1 MGLRG
6 DAAIAGYVELKPEKN
21 AGYSGLKSEKKPKGD
36 PLFCIEQWARLAQL
50 ALQDAGIEKREVDGL
65 VTTLIAES
73 AFFAP
78 ATLAEYLGL
87 EVNFAEHVDLGGASA
102 AGAVWRAAAA
112 IELGIAEV
120 VVCAFPAGPLPMP
133 PEPKPHPFPF
143 GASSAEYGSPQE
155 QFDIPYGNVAQNCGY
170 AQIANLYASRYGYDP
185 RALAKI
191 AADQRTSA
199 CANPDAIFYG
209 QPITI
214 DDVLKSPMIA
224 DPIHLLEIVMPV
236 AGGAAV
242 VVTSRER
249 AARAKHRPVRIRGC
263 GERLAFKTPTY
274 AADLLHTPIADAA
287 RQAFT
292 MAGLTHTDVDMVS
305 IFDCYTITV
314 LMTLEDAGFC
324 PKGEAARFIL
334 SHDLSYKG
342 DFPCNPHGGQLSF
355 GQAGFAGGMHH
366 VIDGTRQI
374 MGRAG
379 ANQVRNCNTAFVTG
393 NGGIMSEQV
402 VLILEGAR

>member
-6 DAAIAGYVELKPEKN
+6 NAAIAGYVELKPEK
-21 AGYSGLKSEKKPKGD
+21 KPQGA
-36 PLFCIEQWARLAQL
+36 PLFSIEQWAMLAQQ
-50 ALQDAGIEKREVDGL
+50 ALRDAGIEKHEVDGI
-65 VTTLIAES
+65 VTSSIAES
-73 AFFAP
+73 AMFAP

-87 EVNFAEHVDLGGASA
+87 ELNFAEHIDLGGASA
-102 AGAVWRAAAA
+102 AGAIWRAAAA
-112 IELGIAEV
+112 IELGVAEV
-120 VVCAFPAGPLPMP
+120 VVCAFPAGPMPMP
-133 PEPKPHPFPF
+133 VELKPHPFPF
-143 GASSAEYGSPQE
+143 GASSNEYGSPQA
-155 QFDIPYGNVAQNCGY
+155 QFDIPYGNLAQNCGY
-170 AQIANLYASRYGYDP
+170 AQIANLYGARYGYDP

-191 AADQRTSA
+191 AADQRASA

-214 DDVLKSPMIA
+214 DDVLNSPMIS

-242 VVTSRER
+242 VVTSKER
-249 AARAKHRPVRIRGC
+249 AARAKHRPVRITGF

-274 AADLLHTPIADAA
+274 AADLLNTPIAAA
-287 RQAFT
+287 ASRAFA
-292 MAGLTHTDVDMVS
+292 MAGVSHADIDMVS
-305 IFDCYTITV
+305 IYDCYTITV

-324 PKGEAARFIL
+324 PKGKAAEFIH
-334 SHDLSYKG
+334 SHDLSYRG

-355 GQAGFAGGMHH
+355 GQTGMAGGMHH
-366 VIDGTRQI
+366 VIDGARQI

-379 ANQVRNCNTAFVTG
+379 GNQVRDCNRAFISG

-402 VLILEGAR
+402 VLILEGA

>member
-6 DAAIAGYVELKPEKN
+6 EAAIAGYVELKPEK
-21 AGYSGLKSEKKPKGD
+21 KPQGE

-50 ALQDAGIEKREVDGL
+50 ALQDAGIEKHEVDGL
-65 VTTLIAES
+65 VTSGIAES
-73 AFFAP
+73 AMFAP
-78 ATLAEYLGL
+78 ATLAEYMGMELS
-87 EVNFAEHVDLGGASA
+87 FAEHVDLGGASA
-102 AGAVWRAAAA
+102 AGAIWRAAAA

-120 VVCAFPAGPLPMP
+120 VVCAFPAGPMPMP
-133 PEPKPHPFPF
+133 PELKPHPFPF
-143 GASSAEYGSPQE
+143 GASSNEYGSPQA
-155 QFDIPYGNVAQNCGY
+155 QFDIPYGNLAQNCGY

-209 QPITI
+209 QPLTI
-214 DDVLKSPMIA
+214 DDVLNSPMIA

-242 VVTSRER
+242 VVTSKER
-249 AARAKHRPVRIRGC
+249 ATRAKNRPVRITGF

-274 AADLLHTPIADAA
+274 AADLLHTPIAAA
-287 RQAFT
+287 SAQAFA
-292 MAGLTHTDVDMVS
+292 MAGVAHADIDMAS
-305 IFDCYTITV
+305 IYDCYTITV

-324 PKGEAARFIL
+324 PKGKAAEFIL
-334 SHDLSYKG
+334 SHDLSYRG

-355 GQAGFAGGMHH
+355 GQTGMAGGMHH

-379 ANQVRNCNTAFVTG
+379 GNQVKNCNRAFVTG

-402 VLILEGAR
+402 VLILEGA

>member
-1 MGLRG
+1 MGLEG
-6 DAAIAGYVELKPEKN
+6 TAAIAGYVELKPEK
-21 AGYSGLKSEKKPKGD
+21 KPSGD
-36 PLFCIEQWARLAQL
+36 PLFSIEQWALLARA
-50 ALQDAGIEKREVDGL
+50 ALQDAGIDKHEVDGL
-65 VTTLIAES
+65 VTSSIAES
-73 AFFAP
+73 AMFAP
-78 ATLAEYLGL
+78 ATLAEYMGL
-87 EVNFAEHVDLGGASA
+87 ELNFAEHVDLGGASA

-133 PEPKPHPFPF
+133 REIKPHPFPF
-143 GASSAEYGSPQE
+143 GASSNEYGSPQA
-155 QFDIPYGNVAQNCGY
+155 QFDIPYGNLAQNCGY
-170 AQIANLYASRYGYDP
+170 AQIANLYASRYGYDA

-191 AADQRTSA
+191 AVDQRASA
-199 CANPDAIFYG
+199 CANPDAFFYG
-209 QPITI
+209 KPLTI
-214 DDVLKSPMIA
+214 DDVLNSPMIA

-242 VVTSRER
+242 VVTSAER
-249 AARAKHRPVRIRGC
+249 AARTKNRPVRIRGF

-274 AADLLHTPIADAA
+274 AADLLHTPIAGAA
-287 RQAFT
+287 QQAFA
-292 MAGLTHTDVDMVS
+292 MAGLGHTDIDMVS
-305 IFDCYTITV
+305 IYDCYTITV

-324 PKGEAARFIL
+324 GKGEGAGFVLA
-334 SHDLSYKG
+334 HDLSYRG

-355 GQAGFAGGMHH
+355 GQTGMAGGMHH

-379 ANQVRNCNTAFVTG
+379 TNQVRNCNTAFVSG

-402 VLILEGAR
+402 VLILEGVRA